1 MRGFSGSDI
10 PERSGLQT
18 IEDPY
23 TGETLYAIPALRPDW
38 AIIHVHAADEEGN
51 ARIEGPRYFDIEM
64 TRAAKGVIVTAEEIV
79 SPQKFA
85 EAPTPGLRFSVPSAC
100 YPNASC
106 QRHKT
111 PPDGS
116 AGDRVENRPYSAK
129 AARPGPGTSISAPD
143 TVGTLV
149 QFVVTVAVQTVLL
162 SVNTVFEL
170 RFNLRA
176 MIWV

>member
-18 IEDPY
+18 FDDPY

-79 SPQKFA
+79 SSQKFTDEPEMTA
-85 EAPTPGLRFSVPSAC
+85 IPGFMVNAVVHAPGGAGPCGCEPLYGVDEAGMRRYMEMSATAGGFSEYLGAADKAP
-100 YPNASC
+100 
-106 QRHKT
+106 
-111 PPDGS
+111 
-116 AGDRVENRPYSAK
+116 AG
-129 AARPGPGTSISAPD
+129 G
-143 TVGTLV
+143 
-149 QFVVTVAVQTVLL
+149 
-162 SVNTVFEL
+162 
-170 RFNLRA
+170 
-176 MIWV
+176 